1 MKEIKDPREVED
13 FNMSREP
20 NTVIISIK
28 GGYRTEFKYIEAP
41 TDNCQLASAYAFCA
55 MMPYLNKYK
64 IRDLFIKM
72 RRSYYPGLK
81 RILLLDLNRN
91 HALDVIEWMAPGSI
105 IGNMPY
111 TSTNGSEM
119 NILLIKLSLVRQL
132 QLPK

>member
-1 MKEIKDPREVED
+1 MPENKDPREVEE
-13 FNMSREP
+13 FSVVMKNNYLE
-20 NTVIISIK
+20 VQIK
-28 GGYRTEFKYIEAP
+28 GGYFTGFHYLQSP
-41 TDNCQLASAYAFCA
+41 TGNCQLAGASNFCSIIGF
-55 MMPYLNKYK
+55 LNKYK

-72 RRSYYPGLK
+72 RKCQFYIK

-91 HALDVIEWMAPGSI
+91 HALSVVEWLAPGCI

-119 NILLIKLSLVRQL
+119 NILLIKLSSVRQL